1 MNQKTVQAKMAAA
14 LFAASVASTSAFAAE
29 PFVTWNGVDE
39 IPQVQTGLAN
49 GTQTNGYWFFYT
61 DKNGSNVAWP
71 AMMDPPY
78 YGTLDPVILEC
89 KGLCGNAVLKGGSAI
104 EKPFV
109 GFGFAAVGET
119 SATDNTLAAGDASA
133 WNGLC
138 VTYTSDT
145 DLLLQLG
152 PGPISNPNGKI
163 LDGEGPDAEPAQ
175 AISYPTAT
183 LPASKTGNVARVAWS
198 DFKQIPSHS
207 SAPIIDGETAAKQLS
222 LILFKLQSEPGNYDF
237 NICAVGPKDGTCP
250 EKCGSSTTVTAKT
263 FDTWNGADYV
273 YQVQTGLGNETET
286 SGYWFKYDDGISN
299 IDWHTYWEFPWE
311 FIVDPIIE
319 RCGGLCGTANIG
331 RGTSTSNSYAGFG
344 FSIVGETYSTN
355 QTLTAGDASSWGGLC
370 VTYTSDVDLQLELGL
385 GDIVDSTISYANPA
399 VTLPAAKEASI
410 LPPKGKNGNKVVVSW
425 SDFKQPSWYNG
436 SVKIDGTTAAKQL
449 VAVKFKLQA
458 DPGSYNFNICAIGPK
473 DGTCPEKCGIPSSEV
488 GIKFV
493 RAVSAPKAILN
504 GRTLGFTGIKSTAT
518 AEVMNSLG
526 QVVAQGFIEGAT
538 STLNLAHLDAGVYL
552 VRVVGKSTNFTNKIV
567 LN

>member
-1 MNQKTVQAKMAAA
+1 MDKKIVLFTSFFAVSIAVTTS
-14 LFAASVASTSAFAAE
+14 FAAN
-29 PFVTWNGVDE
+29 PFVTWNGANGN
-39 IPQVQTGLAN
+39 PQIQTGLGN
-49 GTQTNGYWFFYT
+49 WTETFGYWFFYT
-61 DKNGSNVAWP
+61 DKNDGDGSNVAWP

-89 KGLCGNAVLKGGSAI
+89 KGICGTAVLKGGTAI

-109 GFGFAAVGET
+109 GFGFTVVGET
-119 SATDNTLAAGDASA
+119 SDSNPTLAAGDASA

-222 LILFKLQSEPGNYDF
+222 LILFKLQSEPGSYD
-237 NICAVGPKDGTCP
+237 
-250 EKCGSSTTVTAKT
+250 
-263 FDTWNGADYV
+263 
-273 YQVQTGLGNETET
+273 
-286 SGYWFKYDDGISN
+286 
-299 IDWHTYWEFPWE
+299 
-311 FIVDPIIE
+311 
-319 RCGGLCGTANIG
+319 
-331 RGTSTSNSYAGFG
+331 
-344 FSIVGETYSTN
+344 
-355 QTLTAGDASSWGGLC
+355 
-370 VTYTSDVDLQLELGL
+370 
-385 GDIVDSTISYANPA
+385 
-399 VTLPAAKEASI
+399 
-410 LPPKGKNGNKVVVSW
+410 
-425 SDFKQPSWYNG
+425 
-436 SVKIDGTTAAKQL
+436 
-449 VAVKFKLQA
+449 
-458 DPGSYNFNICAIGPK
+458 FNICAIGPK
-473 DGTCPEKCGIPSSEV
+473 DGTCPEKCSTTSSEQ
-488 GIKFV
+488 GIQIA
-493 RAVSAPKAILN
+493 RGTSTAKAILN

-526 QVVAQGFIEGAT
+526 QVVARGAIDGAA
-538 STLNLAHLDAGVYL
+538 STLNLAHLDAGIYL
-552 VRVVGKSTNFTNKIV
+552 VRVTGKSANFTSKIT

>member
-1 MNQKTVQAKMAAA
+1 MDKKIVLFTSFFAVSIAVTTS
-14 LFAASVASTSAFAAE
+14 FAAN
-29 PFVTWNGVDE
+29 PFVTWNGANGN
-39 IPQVQTGLAN
+39 PQIQTGLAN

-61 DKNGSNVAWP
+61 DKNDGGGSNVAWP

-78 YGTLDPVILEC
+78 YEDFGPVILEG

-104 EKPFV
+104 EQPFV

-138 VTYTSDT
+138 VTYTSDV

-222 LILFKLQSEPGNYDF
+222 LILFKLQSEPGSYD
-237 NICAVGPKDGTCP
+237 
-250 EKCGSSTTVTAKT
+250 
-263 FDTWNGADYV
+263 
-273 YQVQTGLGNETET
+273 
-286 SGYWFKYDDGISN
+286 
-299 IDWHTYWEFPWE
+299 
-311 FIVDPIIE
+311 
-319 RCGGLCGTANIG
+319 
-331 RGTSTSNSYAGFG
+331 
-344 FSIVGETYSTN
+344 
-355 QTLTAGDASSWGGLC
+355 
-370 VTYTSDVDLQLELGL
+370 
-385 GDIVDSTISYANPA
+385 
-399 VTLPAAKEASI
+399 
-410 LPPKGKNGNKVVVSW
+410 
-425 SDFKQPSWYNG
+425 
-436 SVKIDGTTAAKQL
+436 
-449 VAVKFKLQA
+449 
-458 DPGSYNFNICAIGPK
+458 FNICAIGPK
-473 DGTCPEKCGIPSSEV
+473 DGTCPEKCSTTSSEQ
-488 GIKFV
+488 GIQIA
-493 RAVSAPKAILN
+493 RGTSTAKAILN

-526 QVVAQGFIEGAT
+526 QVVARGAIEGAT
-538 STLNLAHLDAGVYL
+538 STLNLAHLDAGIYL
-552 VRVVGKSTNFTNKIV
+552 VRVTGKSVKFTNKIV
-567 LN
+567 VR